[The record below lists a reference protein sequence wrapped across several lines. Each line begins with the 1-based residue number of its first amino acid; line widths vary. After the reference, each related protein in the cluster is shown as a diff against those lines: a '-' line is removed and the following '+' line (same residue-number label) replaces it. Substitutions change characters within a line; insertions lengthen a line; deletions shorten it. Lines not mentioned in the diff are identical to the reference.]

1 VDSAQLIRVVYLFS
15 QYPAEAF
22 AVEEVRAVTGKGI
35 EVMPVALR
43 GDPRRLPERLRAW
56 GIETQPAELLSFRQA
71 RVWSSLIWFT
81 AAHPVV
87 LAIQI
92 ALLIRDN
99 VLSPVHLVK
108 SAFVLLKAPAL
119 LALVIQRHV
128 SLVHVFWGHY
138 PSFVGPILKAGAPAC
153 RLSVFLGAYSVRRSI
168 PSQRRLLQYA
178 DCLTTHYEGH
188 VDDIR
193 RMGLPRET
201 PIAMIRRGVDLDQ
214 ASRIRDRRSRS
225 TPRFEERLGVVC
237 TLAPYKSVDHALRA
251 FRLVSPRRPFLEL
264 LVVGDGPEQA
274 ALESLA
280 RTLGIAERVRF
291 LGRLGHVETLEVI
304 ASLKLLILTSLS
316 EYYPNTLK
324 EAMALGIPC
333 VAYAVPGIVEMA
345 DAGHGIR
352 LARPG
357 RIEEIAQRIAEL
369 LDDPE
374 HAAQTV
380 SAASRRI
387 QDFDIQDSATKLATL
402 FQSLVRDGQALP
414 RLLVNG

>member
-1 VDSAQLIRVVYLFS
+1 MDGAQLIRVIYLFS

-22 AVEEVRAVTGKGI
+22 AVEEVRAVSKKGI
-35 EVMPVALR
+35 EVIPVALR

-56 GIETQPAELLSFRQA
+56 GIETQPVEILSFRQA
-71 RVWSSLIWFT
+71 RVWSSLVWF
-81 AAHPVV
+81 AAWHPVA
-87 LAIQI
+87 LALQI
-92 ALLIRDN
+92 ALVVRDN
-99 VLSPVHLVK
+99 ALSPVHLVK

-119 LALVIQRHV
+119 LALVLERQV
-128 SLVHVFWGHY
+128 NLVHVFWGHY
-138 PSFVGPILKAGAPAC
+138 PSFVGPVLKIGAPTC
-153 RLSVFLGAYSVRRSI
+153 RFSVFLGAYTVRRSI
-168 PSQRRLLQYA
+168 PSQRRLLQCA
-178 DCLTTHYEGH
+178 DCVTTHYEGH
-188 VDDIR
+188 IDDIR
-193 RMGLPRET
+193 KMGLPRDT

-214 ASRIRDRRSRS
+214 ASRIRDRRLTSA
-225 TPRFEERLGVVC
+225 PGFEERLGVVC

-264 LVVGDGPEQA
+264 HVVGDGPEQA

-280 RTLGIAERVRF
+280 RTLGIADRVRF

-304 ASLKLLILTSLS
+304 AGLKLLILTSLS

-333 VAYAVPGIVEMA
+333 VAYAVPGIIEMA
-345 DAGHGIR
+345 DAGHSIR

-374 HAAQTV
+374 DAAQTV
-380 SAASRRI
+380 SAARRRI
-387 QDFDIQDSATKLATL
+387 RDFDIQDSAANLATL
-402 FQSLVRDGQALP
+402 FGSLVQRGHPQ
-414 RLLVNG
+414 VS